1 MAETATTAADR
12 EQVLSEYY
20 KGLERHQV
28 APLWNALADLMS
40 TTPKSAA
47 VAHLWRY
54 RELRPQLMRAGEL
67 VTAEEA
73 ERRVLM
79 LLNPTPEVAARGGIT
94 GTLYAGIQLVLPGEV
109 ARSHRHVMSAL
120 RFLIE
125 AEDGAATTVDGETVP
140 MAPRDL
146 LLTPNWHWHD
156 HQNTSSSPVI
166 WLDGLDI
173 PVVNFFDACFFEL
186 YPELRQEPVRRR
198 DHSARLFT
206 PGRLNP
212 TWERGPARERSAAG
226 TSPLFRYR
234 WADTEVVLR
243 EALEVEGSATDGALF
258 EYTNPFTGG
267 PVMPTLNSFIQAL
280 RPGQHTRAHRHT
292 TSVVY
297 HVVSGEGTSIVDGE
311 ALSWEQGDTFCVPSW
326 ACHEH
331 ENGSRKQE
339 AVLFSFT
346 NEFAYRSLGLYR
358 EELAASQ
365 G

>member
-1 MAETATTAADR
+1 MPETATTAADR
-12 EQVLSEYY
+12 AQVLSEFYQ
-20 KGLERHQV
+20 GLERHQV
-28 APLWNALADLMS
+28 APLWNYLSELIPTA
-40 TTPKSAA
+40 PKSAA

-54 RELRPQLMRAGEL
+54 RDLRPELVRAGEL

-79 LLNPTPEVAARGGIT
+79 LLNPAPEVAARGGTT

-109 ARSHRHVMSAL
+109 ARAHRHVMGAL

-125 AEDGAATTVDGETVP
+125 AEEGAATTVDGETVP
-140 MAPRDL
+140 MASGDL

-156 HQNTSSSPVI
+156 HHNASSSPVI

-173 PVVNFFDACFFEL
+173 PLVNFFDACFFEL
-186 YPELRQEPVRRR
+186 YPDVRQPPAHPG
-198 DHSARLFT
+198 DHVAGLYS

-212 TWERGPARERSAAG
+212 TWGKSVG
-226 TSPLFRYR
+226 GSSPLYRYR

-243 EALEVEGSATDGALF
+243 EALQAEGSPTDGALF
-258 EYTNPFTGG
+258 EYTNPYTGG
-267 PVMPTLNSFIQAL
+267 PVMPTLNAFVQAL
-280 RPGQHTRAHRHT
+280 RPGQHTGAHRHT

-297 HVVSGEGTSIVDGE
+297 HVVSGVGTSIVDGE

-331 ENGSRKQE
+331 ENGSRREE
-339 AVLFSFT
+339 AVLFSFS
-346 NEFAYRSLGLYR
+346 NQYAYQSLGLYR
-358 EELAASQ
+358 EELAANQ
-365 G
+365 D